1 MSHGHNTRARR
12 SPEYTAWNFMIGR
25 CYRPRN
31 HRYAWY
37 GGRGIRVCDRW
48 RTSFEAFLA
57 DVGPRPTP
65 RHSLD
70 RIDNDGDYEPGNVR
84 WATSF
89 EQSRNRRNVKLYTHD
104 GETLTLSEWADRVGL
119 PYSTLKQRVSRLGW
133 SLARALKEAR
143 YARAFR

>member
-1 MSHGHNTRARR
+1 
-12 SPEYTAWNFMIGR
+12 MIGR

-119 PYSTLKQRVSRLGW
+119 PYSTL
-133 SLARALKEAR
+133 
-143 YARAFR
+143 